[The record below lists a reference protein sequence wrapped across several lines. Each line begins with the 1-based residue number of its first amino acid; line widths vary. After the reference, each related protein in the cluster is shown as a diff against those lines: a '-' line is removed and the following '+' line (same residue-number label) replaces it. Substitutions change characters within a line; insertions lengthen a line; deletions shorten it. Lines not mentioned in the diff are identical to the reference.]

1 MSNSTEI
8 QFFADIQKAGFTI
21 VDVKTVPPSLGSF
34 WQATLAYGDKPIFK
48 AWNDG
53 KGGIDQYS
61 YLNSSNFTR
70 DEQLELMM
78 KFWREPAVIQS
89 IRESMIEDLDCAR
102 DDGNMTEAAYALQK
116 QRILSEPPL
125 FHPEHIGTVICNMTN
140 AYDLITV
147 MRRALKYGI
156 CFATKEDMKIDRYTI
171 TRLPD
176 TPENRNVVKTHIG
189 PNFGCFIADM
199 LQVLP
204 DPPESPESSAK
215 PNKPKPR

>member
-34 WQATLAYGDKPIFK
+34 WQATLAYGDKQIFK

-61 YLNSSNFTR
+61 YPNSPNVTR
-70 DEQLELMM
+70 DEQLELM
-78 KFWREPAVIQS
+78 KRFWKEPAVMQN
-89 IRESMIEDLDCAR
+89 IRESLIEELDCAR
-102 DDGNMTEAAYALQK
+102 DDGHMPQAAYANIK
-116 QRILSEPPL
+116 QRILSESPL
-125 FHPEHIGTVICNMTN
+125 FYPERVGTVICNMTN
-140 AYDLITV
+140 AFDLITV

-156 CFATKEDMKIDRYTI
+156 CFASKEDLKVDRYTI

-176 TPENRNVVKTHIG
+176 TQENRSVVKTHIG

-204 DPPESPESSAK
+204 DAPESGAK